1 MCKKIFIAA
10 TGQNCGKTTMSV
22 SLMHLARKKYQ
33 RVGFIK
39 PIGPKIELYGD
50 LMVDM
55 DAVLMAKTYGLEED
69 ITLMSPVAVHK
80 NFTREVLNG
89 EIDVKEL
96 EKRIVDT
103 VRQLEDKYDFLI
115 IEGAGHGG
123 VGSVLGLSNAR
134 VASLLNAPVV
144 IVSDSG
150 IGSVIDAVNLN
161 LALYEKEKAEVR
173 AILVNKLRSE
183 KRDKILDYLRKA
195 FIPSGITVAGGF
207 NYTPILA
214 NPTLAH
220 VAKLLDLPLRAT
232 NGERSRI
239 IHHIQMGAASSQRV
253 VDHLQESTLIVVT
266 GSRDELLVTL
276 SSLYHIPD
284 FREKI
289 TGMIITGNTPVSR
302 ITQQIVDDSGIPYIR
317 ITLRT
322 SDVFMALM
330 EDVAKI
336 TIEDQEK
343 LNWIRSNAEH
353 DIDFES
359 LDALL

>member
-1 MCKKIFIAA
+1 MCKKVFIAA

-22 SLMHLARKKYQ
+22 SLMHLARRKYQ

-39 PIGPKIELYGD
+39 PIGPKIEQYGD

-55 DAVLMAKTYGLEED
+55 DAVLMAKTYNLEED
-69 ITLMSPVAVHK
+69 IGLMSPVAVHK
-80 NFTREVLNG
+80 NFTRQVLKG
-89 EIDVKEL
+89 EIDIREL
-96 EKRIVDT
+96 EEKIVT
-103 VRQLEDKYDFLI
+103 AVRKLEEKYDFLI

-123 VGSVLGLSNAR
+123 VGSVLGLNNAR
-134 VASLLNAPVV
+134 VAHLLDSPVL

-150 IGSVIDAVNLN
+150 IGSVIDAVSLN

-173 AILVNKLRSE
+173 AIVVNKLRSE
-183 KRDKILDYLRKA
+183 KREKILGYLKTA
-195 FIPSGITVAGGF
+195 FNPQGIIVAGGF
-207 NYTPILA
+207 NYSPILA

-220 VAKLLDLPLRAT
+220 LARLLDLPVRAT
-232 NGERSRI
+232 DEERSRI
-239 IHHIQMGAASSQRV
+239 IHHIQLGAASSQRV
-253 VDHLQESTLIVVT
+253 VDNLRESTLVVVT

-284 FREKI
+284 FKEKI
-289 TGMIITGNTPVSR
+289 AGMILTGNAQVSR
-302 ITQQIVDDSGIPYIR
+302 ITQQIVDDSCIPYIR
-317 ITLRT
+317 IFAKT
-322 SDVFMALM
+322 SDVFMAIK

-343 LNWIRSNAEH
+343 LDWIRANAEH